1 MQSIYEKTPNPNASD
16 PATCRRKQAKLN
28 VAIAAIENGIG
39 YSSDQ
44 SLAAYFNASRST
56 IWEWARV
63 GKLPRPVK
71 LSTAMSRWSNAEI
84 KTWPGRIA

>member
-1 MQSIYEKTPNPNASD
+1 MQSTHVKTANPNAND
-16 PATCRRKQAKLN
+16 PATCRRKEAKLN

-44 SLAAYFNASRST
+44 SLAAYFNTSRST
-56 IWEWARV
+56 IWAWARA
-63 GKLPRPVK
+63 GKLPRPIK

>member
-1 MQSIYEKTPNPNASD
+1 MHSTHVKRTYPNATD
-16 PATCRRKQAKLN
+16 PAASRRKQAKLDA
-28 VAIAAIENGIG
+28 AIAAIENGVG

-63 GKLPRPVK
+63 GKLPRPIK
-71 LSTAMSRWSNAEI
+71 LSTAMSRWSNAEV
-84 KTWPGRIA
+84 KTWPGRAA

>member
-1 MQSIYEKTPNPNASD
+1 MQSTHVKTANPKAND
-16 PATCRRKQAKLN
+16 PATCRRKQAKLDA
-28 VAIAAIENGIG
+28 AIAAIENGVG

-63 GKLPRPVK
+63 GKLPRPIK
-71 LSTAMSRWSNAEI
+71 LSTAMSRWSNAEV
-84 KTWPGRIA
+84 KTWPGRTA

>member
-1 MQSIYEKTPNPNASD
+1 MRSTHVKTTNPNAND
-16 PATCRRKQAKLN
+16 PATSRRKQAKLD
-28 VAIAAIENGIG
+28 VAIAAIENGVG

-63 GKLPRPVK
+63 GKLPRPIK
-71 LSTAMSRWSNAEI
+71 LSTAMSRWSNAEV
-84 KTWPGRIA
+84 KTWPGRVA